1 MYRRLRV
8 KGIIMASLIELDK
21 TYHEVLKEYHNSPSG
36 SKKEFELGKKLDK
49 LDKEIAEKSV
59 DVEFDWGN
67 D

>member
-1 MYRRLRV
+1 
-8 KGIIMASLIELDK
+8 MASLIELDK

-59 DVEFDWGN
+59 DVEL
-67 D
+67 

>member
-1 MYRRLRV
+1 
-8 KGIIMASLIELDK
+8 MASLIELDK
-21 TYHEVLKEYHNSPSG
+21 TYHKVLKEYHNSPSG